1 MNVKSIIQIFILIF
15 IIGIIFFTFKKYFSN
30 DTKKIVSKVGLTKKS
45 DSNEGIKT
53 GSFIKNM
60 KYVSNDQNGNRYEI
74 FSKTAET
81 NNDNPDLISM
91 NGVKAIISL
100 GDNEDI
106 TIISDYAVYNSI
118 NYETNFKQNVQLN
131 YLINDLLSDNLD
143 LSFDKNLATLHGNVI
158 YNNLNTNMNADII
171 ELDLLTKDTK
181 IFMKKNSN
189 KVKITTK

>member
-15 IIGIIFFTFKKYFSN
+15 IISISFFTFKKYFSN

-91 NGVKAIISL
+91 SGVKAIISL

-181 IFMKKNSN
+181 IFMKQNSN

>member
-15 IIGIIFFTFKKYFSN
+15 IISISFFTFKKYFSN

-181 IFMKKNSN
+181 IFMKQNSN

>member
-15 IIGIIFFTFKKYFSN
+15 IISISFFTFKKYFSN

-45 DSNEGIKT
+45 DSNEGIKA

-181 IFMKKNSN
+181 IFMKQNSN

>member
-15 IIGIIFFTFKKYFSN
+15 IIGISFFTFKKYFSN

-181 IFMKKNSN
+181 IFMKQNSN